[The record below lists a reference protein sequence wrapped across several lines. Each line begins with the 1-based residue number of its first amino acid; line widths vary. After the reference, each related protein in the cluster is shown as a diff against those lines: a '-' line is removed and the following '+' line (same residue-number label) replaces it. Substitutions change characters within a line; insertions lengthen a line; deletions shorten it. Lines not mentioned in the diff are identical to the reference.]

1 MKLAFVIGWVF
12 FALEAVFVASLFFSK
27 NVGNDAA
34 GRGMAS
40 GFGMILFPVLVC
52 IGGVLL
58 WAQSSSSMGLKYAGL
73 LLVSVPF
80 LVGGGLWVENGVKER
95 MNGWSRDQ
103 AGRFRDSRLSKIA
116 RALEGKDYAAVEG
129 LVKQSPAVDWT
140 GVDAHGKTLV
150 EFAVARVLEDYS
162 GDGSAQGVAI
172 LLGNGGPL
180 PKAELVNTIYEGNS
194 LGAVGLLAVVLKAG
208 VDPNSRD
215 HFGEPLVHVT
225 HAFRGREKLQL
236 LAKHGADL
244 KVLSSRTDRPQWTA
258 LMTAVYMKNWE
269 SAVFLLEH
277 GVSAAY
283 TAPDGTSVAKL
294 LVADEDDPEFRRLR
308 SALERAR

>member
-12 FALEAVFVASLFFSK
+12 FALEAVFVASFFFSK
-27 NVGNDAA
+27 NDAKGIA
-34 GRGMAS
+34 TS
-40 GFGMILFPVLVC
+40 FGMVLLPVLLLV
-52 IGGVLL
+52 GGVLL
-58 WAQSSSSMGLKYAGL
+58 WAQSSGSMGLKYAGL

-140 GVDAHGKTLV
+140 EVDAHGKTLV

-172 LLGNGGPL
+172 LLSNGGPL

-194 LGAVGLLAVVLKAG
+194 PGAVNLLAVVLKAG

-215 HFGEPLVHVT
+215 HFGEPLVHGT
-225 HAFRGREKLQL
+225 HVFRGREKLQL

-277 GVSAAY
+277 GVPAAY
-283 TAPDGTSVAKL
+283 TAPDGTSAATL
-294 LVADEDDPEFRRLR
+294 LVANEADPEFRRLR